1 MCNLPFATKVMMRVC
16 RCLDD
21 DQPDSSII
29 ISILRMHLLTF
40 VSLTD
45 GLISPRSVPS
55 DRTRSNSRVRF
66 DLDSNV
72 EFPHE
77 QRRPGS
83 DDRRSYSDSEETVTS
98 SRRHDRKSRRRGR
111 RPRDPASQLF
121 NDKYDRPPRDG
132 SDSED
137 TIELPRRFD
146 EHGNRK
152 SDSMG
157 DELAERLQDL
167 LSGRASAGSF
177 FKSIASSLSQEGERE
192 ERRPSRRRRASD

>member
-1 MCNLPFATKVMMRVC
+1 MYCF
-16 RCLDD
+16 
-21 DQPDSSII
+21 
-29 ISILRMHLLTF
+29 
-40 VSLTD
+40 LTD
-45 GLISPRSVPS
+45 GLISPKSVPS

-77 QRRPGS
+77 QRRAGS

-98 SRRHDRKSRRRGR
+98 SRRDDRRSRCRGR
-111 RPRDPASQLF
+111 RARDPASQLF

-137 TIELPRRFD
+137 TVELPRRFD

-152 SDSMG
+152 PDSMG

-177 FKSIASSLSQEGERE
+177 FKSIAGSLSQEGYRE

>member
-1 MCNLPFATKVMMRVC
+1 MRVC

-21 DQPDSSII
+21 DQPDSSIT
-29 ISILRMHLLTF
+29 ISAVRLHLLTHVLF
-40 VSLTD
+40 TD
-45 GLISPRSVPS
+45 GLISPKSVTS

-66 DLDSNV
+66 DLDSNI

-77 QRRPGS
+77 RRRAGS
-83 DDRRSYSDSEETVTS
+83 DDRRSYSDSEEPFNS
-98 SRRHDRKSRRRGR
+98 SRRHDRERRPRRRGR
-111 RPRDPASQLF
+111 RPRGPASQLF

-137 TIELPRRFD
+137 TVELPRRFD

-152 SDSMG
+152 ADSMG
-157 DELAERLQDL
+157 DELANRLQDL

-177 FKSIASSLSQEGERE
+177 FKSIAGTLTQEEDRE
-192 ERRPSRRRRASD
+192 GRRLSRRRRASD

>member
-1 MCNLPFATKVMMRVC
+1 VY
-16 RCLDD
+16 
-21 DQPDSSII
+21 S
-29 ISILRMHLLTF
+29 
-40 VSLTD
+40 SLTD
-45 GLISPRSVPS
+45 GLISPKSVPS

-98 SRRHDRKSRRRGR
+98 SRRDDRRSRRRGR
-111 RPRDPASQLF
+111 RARDPASQLF
-121 NDKYDRPPRDG
+121 NDKYERRPHD

-137 TIELPRRFD
+137 TVELPRRFD

-152 SDSMG
+152 PDSMG

-167 LSGRASAGSF
+167 LSGRASSR
-177 FKSIASSLSQEGERE
+177 ASLAAFRRKVI
-192 ERRPSRRRRASD
+192 ERRGGRVGDGVLLIRWASRESRVV

>member
-1 MCNLPFATKVMMRVC
+1 M
-16 RCLDD
+16 
-21 DQPDSSII
+21 
-29 ISILRMHLLTF
+29 
-40 VSLTD
+40 TD
-45 GLISPRSVPS
+45 GLRSPKSVPS

-77 QRRPGS
+77 QRPAGF

-98 SRRHDRKSRRRGR
+98 SRRSDRRSRRRGR
-111 RPRDPASQLF
+111 RARDPASQLF
-121 NDKYDRPPRDG
+121 NDKYDRSPHDG

-137 TIELPRRFD
+137 TVELPRRFD

-167 LSGRASAGSF
+167 LSGRTSAGSF
-177 FKSIASSLSQEGERE
+177 FKSIAGSLTQEEGGRDG
-192 ERRPSRRRRASD
+192 RRPSWRRRASD

>member
-1 MCNLPFATKVMMRVC
+1 M
-16 RCLDD
+16 
-21 DQPDSSII
+21 
-29 ISILRMHLLTF
+29 LTYIF
-40 VSLTD
+40 LTD
-45 GLISPRSVPS
+45 GLISPKSVPS

-77 QRRPGS
+77 QRRAGS

-98 SRRHDRKSRRRGR
+98 SRHHDRKSRRRGR
-111 RPRDPASQLF
+111 RGRDPASQLF
-121 NDKYDRPPRDG
+121 NDKYERRPHD

-152 SDSMG
+152 PDSMG

-167 LSGRASAGSF
+167 LSGKASAGSF
-177 FKSIASSLSQEGERE
+177 FKSIASSLSHEGDRE

>member
-1 MCNLPFATKVMMRVC
+1 MMRVC

-29 ISILRMHLLTF
+29 ISVARECLLTYIVF
-40 VSLTD
+40 LTD
-45 GLISPRSVPS
+45 GLINPKSVAS

-66 DLDSNV
+66 DLDSNI

-77 QRRPGS
+77 QRRAGS

-98 SRRHDRKSRRRGR
+98 SRRHDRERRSRRRGR
-111 RPRDPASQLF
+111 RPKDPASQLF

-137 TIELPRRFD
+137 TVELPRRFD

-152 SDSMG
+152 PDSMG

-177 FKSIASSLSQEGERE
+177 FKSIAGTLTQEEDRE
-192 ERRPSRRRRASD
+192 GRRPSRRRRASD

>member
-1 MCNLPFATKVMMRVC
+1 MMRVC

-29 ISILRMHLLTF
+29 ISALREHLLTC
-40 VSLTD
+40 VLLID
-45 GLISPRSVPS
+45 GLISPKSVAS

-66 DLDSNV
+66 DLDSNI

-77 QRRPGS
+77 QRRAGS

-98 SRRHDRKSRRRGR
+98 SHRHDRERRSRRRGR
-111 RPRDPASQLF
+111 RPKDPASQLF

-137 TIELPRRFD
+137 TVE
-146 EHGNRK
+146 
-152 SDSMG
+152 
-157 DELAERLQDL
+157 L
-167 LSGRASAGSF
+167 LSL
-177 FKSIASSLSQEGERE
+177 IHI
-192 ERRPSRRRRASD
+192 